1 MKTAIGPIPEDNW
14 LVFELLMVLGV
25 TQLVVDGAQVFEA
38 VGLSAHFD
46 PEIL

>member
-25 TQLVVDGAQVFEA
+25 AQLVVDGAQASKAE
-38 VGLSAHFD
+38 GLSAHFD